1 MLDTWFSSALWPFS
15 TLGWPEK
22 TKELAMFY
30 PTSILITSHDILF
43 FWVARMMMM
52 GLHFMDEVP
61 FKDVYLHALVRDKFG
76 KKMSKSTGNV
86 IDPLDMIAQY
96 GTDAL
101 RFTLTAFAAQG
112 REIRLDEERVDGY
125 RRFVNKLWNSARFAD
140 MHLSDASKDKLP
152 ALNKEDREQLGI
164 AHRWI
169 QSRCNATIKE
179 VRTALDNYNFDTA
192 ASASYQFV
200 WHLFCD
206 WYLEW
211 IKDDLFSKD
220 AATVDRARASLLAV
234 FEKTLKLLHPIIP
247 FVTEEIW
254 SNLPGERGYIML
266 ESFPKIEATWDDPQA
281 EEEMELLMGVI
292 SGLRTIRTE
301 ADLHPGAQI
310 EATLI
315 CSNSKKRAQLETHR
329 KSIMGM
335 VRAKVLHITATA
347 LVPDDAIHGL
357 VQDVE
362 LIVPLKGL
370 IDTEA
375 ELEKLLKEQAKLEQE
390 LGRIQAKLGNEQFTS
405 KAPPQVVAKEREK
418 EDELKARLA
427 KTLESQIRMRNQ
439 A

>member
-1 MLDTWFSSALWPFS
+1 
-15 TLGWPEK
+15 
-22 TKELAMFY
+22 
-30 PTSILITSHDILF
+30 
-43 FWVARMMMM
+43 
-52 GLHFMDEVP
+52 
-61 FKDVYLHALVRDKFG
+61 
-76 KKMSKSTGNV
+76 
-86 IDPLDMIAQY
+86 
-96 GTDAL
+96 
-101 RFTLTAFAAQG
+101 
-112 REIRLDEERVDGY
+112 
-125 RRFVNKLWNSARFAD
+125 
-140 MHLSDASKDKLP
+140 
-152 ALNKEDREQLGI
+152 
-164 AHRWI
+164 
-169 QSRCNATIKE
+169 
-179 VRTALDNYNFDTA
+179 
-192 ASASYQFV
+192 
-200 WHLFCD
+200 
-206 WYLEW
+206 
-211 IKDDLFSKD
+211 
-220 AATVDRARASLLAV
+220 
-234 FEKTLKLLHPIIP
+234 
-247 FVTEEIW
+247 
-254 SNLPGERGYIML
+254 
-266 ESFPKIEATWDDPQA
+266 
-281 EEEMELLMGVI
+281 MELLMGVI